1 MKGKEITHL
10 ALKKREEE
18 KGEKTTVRKKGRRT
32 P

>member
-18 KGEKTTVRKKGRRT
+18 KGEKTAVRKKGQRT